1 MSNVVIRPAAAGDA
15 EALTDLHLDVW
26 DEAYGHL
33 IAAQILADRRAR
45 RPDRVRRWR
54 ESIERPDG
62 RTLLACEDDGSR
74 LLGFAGTGPGRDEPR
89 GSLPGLEVRSLYVRA
104 EMYGRGIGYALLTE
118 AIGPAPAYLWV
129 LDGNDRAIAF
139 YERQGF
145 RFDGCSKT
153 ERVGTERRMVR
164 PGG

>member
-1 MSNVVIRPAAAGDA
+1 MRG
-15 EALTDLHLDVW
+15 
-26 DEAYGHL
+26 
-33 IAAQILADRRAR
+33 RR
-45 RPDRVRRWR
+45 
-54 ESIERPDG
+54 
-62 RTLLACEDDGSR
+62 
-74 LLGFAGTGPGRDEPR
+74 
-89 GSLPGLEVRSLYVRA
+89 GLEVRSLYVRA